1 VSAIPAP
8 APLVVAPVSAATPA
22 TPAPPAPSPVLA
34 APLDAA
40 GVSALWAEL
49 AEARVQ
55 LDHRLTADL
64 LPALV
69 GALRRLTA
77 PTGPYRARLVE
88 GLAGTSGWAP
98 GAIEE
103 GLARF
108 GRSYTENSLR
118 AAIVRAVGSLETLD
132 RRGPRRATSPRGVL
146 LVLASTIP
154 WAGIESL
161 TWALLAR
168 STCLVRVS
176 AGEPWTVPLFLEA
189 LAEEYP
195 PLARTAQAAYWP
207 SEDEAANRAAAAH
220 PEALVV
226 YGGDESVRAWRSLAF
241 ERSDSPRFIA
251 HGHRMSVAVIG
262 RGALAPGVADP
273 VADALAREAA
283 LYDRDGCLSPCVAY
297 LEASGAI
304 QPEDFGE
311 RVARAQARWAEQWPV
326 RVPSD
331 AQASATHQARGTCEL
346 AGGRLWAPADTAW
359 TVALDRRDPP
369 PAPVPGRFLWLH
381 QFTAPDELR
390 ARLLAWGP
398 RLSTV
403 GVSSWKARDVELM
416 SALGPTHATRVC
428 PLPAMQDPP
437 LDRFH
442 DGVSE
447 LAELVRIRDW
457 ELA

>member
-1 VSAIPAP
+1 MVGAP
-8 APLVVAPVSAATPA
+8 
-22 TPAPPAPSPVLA
+22 PPAPQAPLGK
-34 APLDAA
+34 PLDAA
-40 GVSALWAEL
+40 GVTAAWAAL
-49 AEARVQ
+49 AEARAS

-64 LPALV
+64 LPAFV
-69 GALRRLTA
+69 GAMRRLTA
-77 PTGPYRARLVE
+77 PSGPYRARLIE
-88 GLAGTSGWAP
+88 GIAHTSGWAP

-108 GRSYTENSLR
+108 ARSYTENSLR

-132 RRGPRRATSPRGVL
+132 RRGQRRATSPRGVL

-168 STCLVRVS
+168 SSCLVRVS
-176 AGEPWTVPLFLEA
+176 AGEPWTAPLFLEA

-195 PLARTAQAAYWP
+195 PLARTAQAVYWP
-207 SEDEAANRAAAAH
+207 FEDEDANRAAARH

-226 YGGDESVRAWRSLAF
+226 YGSDASVRAWRMYAT
-241 ERSDSPRFIA
+241 ECARPPRLIE
-251 HGHRMSVAVIG
+251 HGHRMSVAVVG
-262 RGALAPGVADP
+262 RGSLAPGVADP

-283 LYDRDGCLSPCVAY
+283 IYDRDGCLSPSVAY

-304 QPEDFGE
+304 SPEDFGE

-326 RVPSD
+326 RRASD

-346 AGGRLWAPADTAW
+346 AGGRVWASADTAW

-369 PAPVPGRFLWLH
+369 PLPVSGRFLWLH
-381 QFTAPDELR
+381 QFAQPTELR

-403 GVSSWKARDVELM
+403 GVSGWKARDAELM
-416 SALGPTHATRVC
+416 SAIGPSYATRVC
-428 PLPAMQDPP
+428 ALPTMQEPP

-442 DGVSE
+442 DGASE
-447 LAELVRIRDW
+447 LAELALIRDW

>member
-1 VSAIPAP
+1 VSA
-8 APLVVAPVSAATPA
+8 PLITPTPPVAPV
-22 TPAPPAPSPVLA
+22 LA
-34 APLDAA
+34 DPLDAA
-40 GVSALWAEL
+40 RVTAAWAEL
-49 AEARVQ
+49 ADASAN
-55 LDHRLTADL
+55 LDHRLAADL

-88 GLAGTSGWAP
+88 GIAASSGWAG

-108 GRSYTENSLR
+108 ARGYNENSLR
-118 AAIVRAVGSLETLD
+118 AAVVRALGSLETLD
-132 RRGPRRATSPRGVL
+132 RRGQRRATSPRGVL
-146 LVLASTIP
+146 LVTASTIP

-168 STCLVRVS
+168 SPCLVRVS
-176 AGEPWTVPLFLEA
+176 QGEPWAVPLFLEA

-195 PLARTAQAAYWP
+195 PLARTSLAAHWP
-207 SEDEAANRAAAAH
+207 SADEGANRAACAH

-226 YGGDESVRAWRSLAF
+226 YGADEAVQAWRALAATRR
-241 ERSDSPRFIA
+241 EPPRFIA

-262 RGALAPGVADP
+262 RGSLAPGVADP
-273 VADALAREAA
+273 VADALVREAA
-283 LYDRDGCLSPCVAY
+283 IYDRDGCLSPCVAY

-304 QPEDFGE
+304 APEDFGE
-311 RVARAQARWAEQWPV
+311 RVARAQARWAEQWPA
-326 RVPSD
+326 RAPSD

-346 AGGRLWAPADTAW
+346 AGGRVWASADTAW
-359 TVALDRRDPP
+359 TVALDHRDPP
-369 PAPVPGRFLWLH
+369 PAPVGGRFLWLH
-381 QFTAPDELR
+381 PFGAGAPDELR
-390 ARLLAWGP
+390 ARLLAFGP

-403 GVSSWKARDVELM
+403 GVSGWKARDAELM
-416 SALGPTHATRVC
+416 AAVGPTYATRVC

-442 DGVSE
+442 DGASE
-447 LAELVRIRDW
+447 LVELVRVRDW
-457 ELA
+457 EVS